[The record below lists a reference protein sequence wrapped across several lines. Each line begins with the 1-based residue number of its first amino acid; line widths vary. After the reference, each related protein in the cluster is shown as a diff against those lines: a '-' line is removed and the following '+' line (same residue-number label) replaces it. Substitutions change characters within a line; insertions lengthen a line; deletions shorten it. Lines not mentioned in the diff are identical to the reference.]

1 MNPFMFFY
9 TEFFWRPLFNVLVW
23 LYTVLP
29 GHDLGVAVIV
39 LTLLIRVALF
49 PVLHKSQKTQKELAR
64 IQPEL
69 KRIQEQFKHNRE
81 QQTKAIMELYARER
95 VSPFSGCLT
104 LLIQLPILIAL
115 FSVFQKGL
123 DAAGFVYLYS
133 FISRPEIVNNI
144 SFGILD
150 LAHPSIFLGV
160 FAAIS
165 QYYQIQISSS
175 SLPPQ
180 SGQTDFARAMQT
192 QTKYIIPLVI
202 LFSSFQFPS
211 VLTLYW
217 TAFNI
222 FGIVQELMIK
232 RWSARNT

>member
-1 MNPFMFFY
+1 MNPLVFLY

-23 LYTVLP
+23 LYNVLP
-29 GHDLGVAVIV
+29 GHDLGIVVII
-39 LTLLIRVALF
+39 LTLLIRIVLF
-49 PVLHKSQKTQKELAR
+49 PVLHKSQKTQKDLAR

-69 KRIQEQFKHNRE
+69 KRIQTQFKDNRE

-115 FSVFQKGL
+115 FGVFRKGL
-123 DAAGFVYLYS
+123 DRAEFIYLYS
-133 FISRPEIVNNI
+133 FISAPDTVNYV
-144 SFGILD
+144 SLGVLD
-150 LAHPSIFLGV
+150 LSHPSIILGV

-165 QYYQIQISSS
+165 QYYQMQLST
-175 SLPPQ
+175 PAPAPDAQ
-180 SGQTDFARAMQT
+180 QTDFARAMQT
-192 QTKYIIPLVI
+192 QAKYMIPLVI

-217 TAFNI
+217 TVFNI
-222 FGIVQELMIK
+222 FGIVQELVVK
-232 RWSARNT
+232 RWSGK